1 MTARRLSAVLVATRF
16 PPDVGGVQ
24 TWCLEVAQRLATLCD
39 GFAVLAP
46 RQPGAPAVDAALPYE
61 VVRAW
66 TPGDGFAFT
75 GVPALAALLRQ
86 RKPDVVLASH
96 WSGAF
101 AARRAG
107 AAVVVSAVHGR
118 EVQWRPLAALP
129 PAQAVYDAVRRQG
142 LADADRLVAVSE
154 FTAGQLVAAG
164 ISRDRIAVVANGVD
178 AAAFAGGDGEAVRR
192 SMGLDRRMVLLTVCR
207 IVARK
212 GIDVVVE
219 ALPRI
224 LEAHPGTTYLVC
236 GEGPDRPRLEA
247 LAGRLGVDGAVRFMG
262 RVDHAGL
269 ASVYAACDV
278 FVMPARSEPGDVE
291 GFGLTYL
298 EAAAAGKPVVGS
310 TEGGAA
316 EAVIPGVTGLLVDPR
331 SPDAVAEAVVTVL
344 AAPEMARRF
353 GEAGRAL
360 ASGAGSWDTTV
371 AKLLDVTTAAVQHRH
386 QSG

>member
-16 PPDVGGVQ
+16 PPDIGGVQ
-24 TWCLEVAQRLATLCD
+24 TWCQEVAQRLARLCD

-46 RQPGAPAVDAALPYE
+46 RQAGAAAVDAALPYT

-66 TPGDGFAFT
+66 TPGDGFALS
-75 GVPALAALLRQ
+75 GVPALSSLLRRQ
-86 RKPDVVLASH
+86 QPDVVLASH

-107 AAVVVSAVHGR
+107 ASVVVSAVHGR

-154 FTAGQLVAAG
+154 FTAAQLIAAG
-164 ISRDRIAVVANGVD
+164 ISRDRITVVTNGVD
-178 AAAFAGGDGEAVRR
+178 AATFEGGDGAALRR
-192 SMGLDRRMVLLTVCR
+192 RLGLDRRKVLLTVCR
-207 IVARK
+207 IVPRK
-212 GIDVVVE
+212 GIDVVLE

-224 LEAHPGTTYLVC
+224 LAAHPDTVYLVC

-247 LAGRLGVDGAVRFMG
+247 IAGRLGVESAVRFLG
-262 RVDHAGL
+262 RVEHASL
-269 ASVYAACDV
+269 PSFYAACDV
-278 FVMPARSEPGDVE
+278 FVMPARSEPGDCE

-298 EAAAAGKPVVGS
+298 EAGAAGKPVVGS

-316 EAVIPGVTGLLVDPR
+316 EAVIPGVTGMLVDPR
-331 SPDAVAEAVVTVL
+331 SSDAVAGAVVAVL
-344 AAPEMARRF
+344 DSPEMAMRL
-353 GEAGRAL
+353 GEAGHAL
-360 ASGAGSWDTTV
+360 ASNAGSWDATV
-371 AKLLDVTTAAVQHRH
+371 AKLLDVMAAAVQDERL
-386 QSG
+386 SG